1 MLDFLKQ
8 KKTKASDDD
17 EFDAAAPE
25 KLGYTKYYEH
35 DGALRAYANRAMV
48 LACAM
53 TVLAL
58 CSLGFAIY
66 VRLQPPTI
74 VRINPDGESDVVS
87 GRPLFK
93 KAVPDVLADLKSS
106 PTPQPYEREAV
117 VRQFLDHYLNYDMHN
132 VGLQWAT
139 ALNMMTASL
148 KNSAL
153 RVMRDGDVIG
163 KIEEDNTR
171 SVFHLRLIE
180 ASKDNPMAYTA
191 YGVREIHRVGDN
203 RQETV
208 EQTVDEY
215 TIRLADQDRSADNP
229 SGLLIGDFGE
239 RQIDGEKRASLLAAD
254 AQGWKAYAQEQE
266 QAQ

>member
-1 MLDFLKQ
+1 MLEFLKQ
-8 KKTKASDDD
+8 KKTKTTAEND
-17 EFDAAAPE
+17 FDAQE
-25 KLGYTKYYEH
+25 KLRYTKYYEH

-53 TVLAL
+53 TALAF

-74 VRINPDGESDVVS
+74 IRINPDGEADVVS

-93 KAVPDVLADLKSS
+93 TKMPGVLAGLKSS
-106 PTPQPYEREAV
+106 QSPQPYEREAV

-132 VGLQWAT
+132 VSTQWAT
-139 ALNMMTASL
+139 ALNMMTGNL
-148 KNSAL
+148 KTSAL

-163 KIEEDNTR
+163 KIEEDNAR

-180 ASKDNPMAYTA
+180 ASNNDPMAYTV
-191 YGVREIHRVGDN
+191 YGVREIHRLGSN

-254 AQGWKAYAQEQE
+254 IEGWKAYAQEQA